1 MGIIKTQ
8 MTSPMIALRILI
20 LLIAVMA
27 ASSAPLDAQPE
38 RTNGL
43 FKKGTIV
50 LIAPGRRVVL
60 QVEVADTAMARS
72 RGLMDR
78 ERLAADAGMLFV
90 FEEAGRWGFWMK
102 NTLIPLSIAFID
114 KNWRIVDIQDM
125 AVAPNPREGP
135 FTIYE
140 ARAPALYALE
150 VRQGLFKQKGIGVG
164 TRVIFTPH
172 E

>member
-1 MGIIKTQ
+1 
-8 MTSPMIALRILI
+8 MIGLRILI
-20 LLIAVMA
+20 LLIAVTMA
-27 ASSAPLDAQPE
+27 SPALLDAQPE
-38 RTNGL
+38 RGANGL
-43 FKKGTIV
+43 FKKGTLV
-50 LIAPGRRVVL
+50 LLAPGRRVVL

-78 ERLAADAGMLFV
+78 ERLAADAGMLFI
-90 FEEAGRWGFWMK
+90 FEESGRWGFWMK

-114 KNWRIVDIQDM
+114 KTWRIVDIQDM

-150 VRQGLFKQKGIGVG
+150 VRQGLFKHKGIGVG
-164 TRVIFTPH
+164 ARVIFTPH

>member
-1 MGIIKTQ
+1 
-8 MTSPMIALRILI
+8 MIVIRALV
-20 LLIAVMA
+20 LLTVVTIATPA
-27 ASSAPLDAQPE
+27 LLDAQPE
-38 RTNGL
+38 RGANDL
-43 FKKGTIV
+43 FKKGTVV
-50 LIAPGRRVVL
+50 LLAPGRRVVL

-72 RGLMDR
+72 RGLMNR
-78 ERLAADAGMLFV
+78 ERLATDGGMLFI
-90 FEEAGRWGFWMK
+90 FEEPGHWGFWMK

-114 KNWRIVDIQDM
+114 KSWRIVDIQDM

-140 ARAPALYALE
+140 ARAAALYALE

-164 TRVIFTPH
+164 ARVVFTPH